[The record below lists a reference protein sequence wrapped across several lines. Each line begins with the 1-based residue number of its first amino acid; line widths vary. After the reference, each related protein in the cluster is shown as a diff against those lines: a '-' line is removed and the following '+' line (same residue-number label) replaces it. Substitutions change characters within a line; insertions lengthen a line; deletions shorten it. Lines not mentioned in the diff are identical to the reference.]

1 MNEFSTFSAGVAGA
15 TADLALGPVMAGGP
29 TEKLVPVT
37 LDYIVSEFRLR
48 LGCSDSYLAGYL
60 SVIFAE
66 KPATALDLM
75 NSAKSSLESASACS
89 FELRDYDLSEKLDEL
104 VVYLESEIECEI
116 TGVFPDYDD

>member
-37 LDYIVSEFRLR
+37 LDYIVSEFRSR

-66 KPATALDLM
+66 KPVTALDLM

-116 TGVFPDYDD
+116 TGVFPDYD